1 MTQILAI
8 ALGGATGALLR
19 FLVSSSIYGWLGH
32 SFPYG
37 TLVVNVV
44 GSYFIALMSE
54 ALLLEQVALAR
65 EFRSGILVGAFG
77 SFTTFSTFS
86 VETLYLF
93 QQQEWQ
99 RALANIG
106 ISTGSCL
113 VAVLLGLLSGR
124 SLFYYGRGVG
134 LWSRLPIP
142 YALLLTN
149 FSGALLI
156 GFFLGLL
163 VQWTPVSELFR
174 AYLTVVLL
182 GGFVT
187 FSSIYLALF
196 LLEAGIDFPHRG
208 PLLLGVLLGNAG
220 LCIAG
225 LWVGLWGRE
234 IL

>member
-1 MTQILAI
+1 MTRILAI
-8 ALGGATGALLR
+8 ALGGATGAVLR

-44 GSYFIALMSE
+44 GSYLIALMSE
-54 ALLLEQVALAR
+54 ALLLERVAVAM
-65 EFRSGILVGAFG
+65 EFRSGILVGVFG

-93 QQQEWQ
+93 QQREWQ

-113 VAVLLGLLSGR
+113 IAAVLGLFSGR
-124 SLFYYGRGVG
+124 GLFYHTRGVG
-134 LWSRLPIP
+134 FWSRLPIP

-149 FSGALLI
+149 FIGALLI

-174 AYLTVVLL
+174 AYLTVLLL
-182 GGFVT
+182 GSFIT
-187 FSSIYLALF
+187 LSSTYLVLF
-196 LLEAGIDFPHRG
+196 LLEEGIDFHHRAH
-208 PLLLGVLLGNAG
+208 LLIGVLLGNAL
-220 LCIAG
+220 LCVAG
-225 LWVGLWGRE
+225 LWAGLLGGA

>member
-1 MTQILAI
+1 MSQILAL
-8 ALGGATGALLR
+8 ALGGAIGASLR

-37 TLVVNVV
+37 TLVVNIV

-54 ALLLEQVALAR
+54 VLLLEQVALAR
-65 EFRSGILVGAFG
+65 EFRSGVLVGVFG
-77 SFTTFSTFS
+77 SFTTFSAFS
-86 VETLYLF
+86 VETLYLI

-99 RALANIG
+99 RPLANIG
-106 ISTGSCL
+106 ISTGGCL
-113 VAVLLGLLSGR
+113 MAVLLGLLSGR
-124 SLFYYGRGVG
+124 GLFYYGRGTG

-142 YALLLTN
+142 LLLTN

-163 VQWTPVSELFR
+163 VQWTPVSELLR
-174 AYLTVVLL
+174 VYLTMVLL
-182 GGFVT
+182 GGFIT
-187 FSSIYLALF
+187 FSSIYLALS
-196 LLEAGIDFPHRG
+196 LLESEVNFPHRDL
-208 PLLLGVLLGNAG
+208 LLLGVLLGNAV

-234 IL
+234 LL